1 MLLQPPGLPRQDSES
16 LKRVQER
23 WRPLP
28 RDRTHAGS
36 GEGWVESD
44 QLPWPQERRR
54 EMGKG
59 LGGVR
64 HLGGKWGAQCRRAGR
79 GDGWSMS

>member
-44 QLPWPQERRR
+44 QLRWPQERWR

-59 LGGVR
+59 LGGVC
-64 HLGGKWGAQCRRAGR
+64 HLGGNWGSQCRREGR
-79 GDGWSMS
+79 